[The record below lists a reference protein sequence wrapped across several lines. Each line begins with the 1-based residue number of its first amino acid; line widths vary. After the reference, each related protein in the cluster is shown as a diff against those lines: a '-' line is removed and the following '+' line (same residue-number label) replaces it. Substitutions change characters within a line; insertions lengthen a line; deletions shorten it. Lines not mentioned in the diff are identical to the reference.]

1 MDGEPLTDDDLRAIV
16 EQEIRM
22 GLGDQDDELADQRT
36 RSMDYYLGKPFG
48 NEVEG
53 RSQVVSRDVA
63 DTINGIMPS
72 LLEIFC
78 SGEEVVR
85 FDPVGPEDEEA
96 AEQAT
101 EYCNFVLTKDNNAFL
116 YSYQWFK
123 DALIQKNGFIKVYWD
138 TVTRQTTETYR
149 AMPDIAFT
157 ALMAEVEAGAVEIVA
172 HQESV
177 DPMTGQPVHFV
188 RVRKSKSYG
197 CPRVENVPPEE
208 FVISREARLGHP
220 CRFMAHR
227 CAKPISE
234 LYEMGYDRDKVDSIP
249 AYNATNLNDEALSRD
264 TIGESDTTLNESVIN
279 KAMRLVWITEAYIR
293 VDYDGDGLAELRR
306 VVVGGDNAQVLLE
319 NEEVD
324 DDPFCVITPEIMSH
338 RFFGR
343 SVAELVEDIQLIMS
357 TLQRQSLDNL
367 YLTNAPMTEVVDNQ
381 VNLDDLMT
389 RRPGGVVRV
398 KTAGAMREI
407 VTPFVADAAFPMIEF
422 LQGVKENR
430 TGVTRYNQGLD
441 GDSLNK
447 TARGINTIMSAAQ
460 QRIKLIARIF
470 AETGWKQLAQK
481 THALTVKYQNEPRII
496 RLRNKFVPIDPRNWS
511 TQYDMTVSVGLG
523 TGDRNTQAQQ
533 LEAMFP
539 IDQAIIQMQGGAQGP
554 LLTMENI
561 YNKLKRVMNLKG
573 FKNEGEFYTDP
584 AGAPPPPPPPPD
596 PKLIEVQG
604 KQQIEQQKLGLE
616 QMKAQAEIAQGEQK
630 MALEA
635 QIKAKELEIKEAEIR
650 LKQADLIARAAEAD
664 QRMGLERD
672 KATTDANLRER
683 EHGDKMGMEREKL
696 GETVAARRAAG
707 AETPEEAMGGS
718 GQIAKALEKL
728 ATGFE
733 QLAAQVAENTRWVK
747 AEVEIVTDETG
758 EPIGRRLKPEAM
770 VN

>member
-1 MDGEPLTDDDLRAIV
+1 MKGEPLTDDDLRAIV

-22 GLGDQDDELADQRT
+22 GLGDQDDELAEART
-36 RSMDYYLGKPFG
+36 KSMDYYLGKPFG

-53 RSQVVSRDVA
+53 RSQVVNRDVA

-85 FDPVGPEDEEA
+85 FDPVGPEDEEQ
-96 AEQAT
+96 AEQAS

-116 YSYQWFK
+116 FAYQWFK
-123 DALIQKNGFIKVYWD
+123 DALIQKNGIVKVYWD
-138 TVTRQTTETYR
+138 TVTRQKTETYR
-149 AMPDIAFT
+149 GLPDIAFT
-157 ALMAEVEAGAVEIVA
+157 ALMAEVEAGAVEIVKHA
-172 HQESV
+172 ELPGA
-177 DPMTGQPVHFV
+177 DGQPTHWVT
-188 RVRKSKSYG
+188 VRKSRQYG
-197 CPRVENVPPEE
+197 CPRVDPVPPEE
-208 FVISREARLGHP
+208 FIISREARLGQP
-220 CRFMAHR
+220 CRFKAQR
-227 CAKPISE
+227 CAKPISD
-234 LYEMGYDRDKVDSIP
+234 LYEMGYDPDLVDSIP
-249 AYNATNLNDEALSRD
+249 AYGATQLNDEALSRD
-264 TIGESDTTLNESVIN
+264 TVGESDTSLNESVIN
-279 KAMRLVWITEAYIR
+279 KSMRLVWITEAYVR
-293 VDYDGDGLAELRR
+293 VDFDGDGLAELRR

-343 SVAELVEDIQLIMS
+343 SVSEQVEDIQLIMS
-357 TLQRQSLDNL
+357 TLMRQGLDNL

-398 KTAGAMREI
+398 KQSGAMREI

-460 QRIKLIARIF
+460 QRIKLIARVF
-470 AETGWKQLAQK
+470 AETGWKELAQK
-481 THALTVKYQNEPRII
+481 THALTVKYQSEPRII

-523 TGDRNTQAQQ
+523 TGDRNTQAQA

-539 IDQAIIQMQGGAQGP
+539 IDQAIIQLQGGANGP
-554 LLTMENI
+554 ILDYTGI
-561 YNKLKRVMNLKG
+561 YNKLKRIMNLKG
-573 FKNEGEFYTDP
+573 FKNEGEFYKDP

-604 KQQIEQQKLGLE
+604 KQQIEQQKIGLE
-616 QMKAQAEIAQGEQK
+616 QMRAQAEIAQGEQK
-630 MALEA
+630 MQLDAA
-635 QIKAKELEIKEAEIR
+635 IKAKELEIKEAELR
-650 LKQADLIARAAEAD
+650 LKEAELIARAAEAD

-672 KATTDANLRER
+672 KAVTDAQMRDR
-683 EHGDKMGMEREKL
+683 EHGDKVGLEREKL
-696 GETVAARRAAG
+696 GEAVSARKAAG
-707 AETPEEAMGGS
+707 GETLDEAASSG
-718 GQIAKALEKL
+718 GQIAKALESL
-728 ATGFE
+728 AQGFQ